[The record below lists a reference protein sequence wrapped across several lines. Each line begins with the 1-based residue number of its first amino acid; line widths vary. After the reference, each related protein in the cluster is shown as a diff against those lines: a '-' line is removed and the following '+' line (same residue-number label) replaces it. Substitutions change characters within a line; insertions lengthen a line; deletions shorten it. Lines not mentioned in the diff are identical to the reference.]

1 MAITATSITPD
12 NTLEE
17 FRIQFNKLVTDVD
30 GVASGNTFTQSII
43 FEGATADESETTLLA
58 TDPTADR
65 TITLP
70 NATGTVI
77 TTGNSADPSTE
88 TTVGNVSHIL
98 VDVSGTLKKISRTN
112 LGLGSSAADD
122 ITTGDAAVSIAT
134 STGNI
139 TIDAQ
144 GSDTDIIFKGTDDAS
159 DITALTLDM
168 SDAGT
173 AIFNHDIKIA
183 DGGFIGSA
191 SDADAIGIS
200 AGGDV
205 SLTGGGLSLIDNEK
219 IILGTNSDISFT
231 YDESSTDSLVISS
244 DVDDAALG
252 IIFQADA
259 GADAGDEWKM
269 NFANGG
275 TFTFGN
281 DIASAGTHTTLLT
294 ITPNS
299 TAANSTHAFIGS
311 VSASGGLLV
320 ADAGTIGSAS
330 DSDAISISSGGVVA
344 FSQDVSLVDGKKVI
358 LGTNSDISLQ
368 YDESTTDSL
377 VVSSDV
383 NDAALGIV
391 FQADAGADAGDEWK
405 MNFANGGT
413 FTFGNDIASAGTHTT
428 LLTITPNSTAAS
440 STFAF
445 VGSITAAGNAV
456 KTVGK
461 ETIFI
466 PAAAM
471 YPTTTNG
478 CAALAQVEGTAGRPE
493 IKALD
498 FDPSSDENAQF
509 TVAFPKSWNESTI
522 TFKAFFTVTGTDSGT
537 VSWALSGVATA
548 DNDAIDVAFGTA
560 VAPTA
565 KAHSGTSGDI
575 NVTAE
580 SGNVTIAG
588 SPSTDEM
595 VFFNIMRDV
604 SADNQTGDA
613 RLLGIQIF
621 FTTDAANDT

>member
-122 ITTGDAAVSIAT
+122 ITTGDAAVTLAT

-231 YDESSTDSLVISS
+231 YDESTTDSLVISS
-244 DVDDAALG
+244 DIDDAALG

-299 TAANSTHAFIGS
+299 TAANSTHAVIGS
-311 VSASGGLLV
+311 LSASGGLLV

-461 ETIFI
+461 ETIFV

-588 SPSTDEM
+588 APSTDEM

-621 FTTDAANDT
+621 FTTDAENDT